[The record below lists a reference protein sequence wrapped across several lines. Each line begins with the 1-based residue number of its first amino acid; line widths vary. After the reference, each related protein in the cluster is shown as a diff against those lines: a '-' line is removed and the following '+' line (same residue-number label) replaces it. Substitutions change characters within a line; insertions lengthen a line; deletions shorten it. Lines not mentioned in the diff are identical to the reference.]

1 MKTHEHPLSQYP
13 WCNIIERIAFLFVAD
28 DTFADDYY
36 YLSEALNMKYSEP
49 TRMRTL
55 IREIA
60 SLTENL
66 PDGIYVRYAE
76 SQPDVMKVLIIG
88 PNDTPYEKGF
98 FEFDIL
104 CPDKYPWEPP
114 MAQFKTTGWG
124 AVEFNPN
131 LYSNWTGEYN

>member
-1 MKTHEHPLSQYP
+1 
-13 WCNIIERIAFLFVAD
+13 
-28 DTFADDYY
+28 
-36 YLSEALNMKYSEP
+36 MKYSEP

-114 MAQFKTTGWG
+114 MAQFKTTG
-124 AVEFNPN
+124 
-131 LYSNWTGEYN
+131 